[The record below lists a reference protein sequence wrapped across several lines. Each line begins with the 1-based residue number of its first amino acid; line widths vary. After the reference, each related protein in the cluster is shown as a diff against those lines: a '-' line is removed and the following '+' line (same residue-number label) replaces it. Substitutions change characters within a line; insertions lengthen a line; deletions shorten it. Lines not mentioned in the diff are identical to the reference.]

1 MKKSAIEKKHDII
14 IERSDRS
21 DSKYIYYAVGD
32 MRTIRYADTLQEIDE
47 DMTMRE
53 CEYKMYARLA

>member
-1 MKKSAIEKKHDII
+1 MKRTTIKKRHDII
-14 IERSDRS
+14 IENSNLS
-21 DSKYIYYAVGD
+21 DSKYMYYAVGD

>member
-32 MRTIRYADTLQEIDE
+32 MRAIRLADTLSEIDD
-47 DMTMRE
+47 DMTMRDR
-53 CEYKMYARLA
+53 EYEMYLGLA